1 MCSTA
6 NDICS
11 IKKGYFFKLLYFALL
26 TDVIFISRHGACL
39 IIAAFD
45 CHLLV

>member
-26 TDVIFISRHGACL
+26 TDVIRRL
-39 IIAAFD
+39 YRD
-45 CHLLV
+45 TVLV